1 MNTREEYL
9 VRFAKV
15 LAYVDANLEGDL
27 SVEQLSGV
35 AAFSKFHFHRQF
47 AALFGV
53 GVYEYVQLMR
63 LKRAAFELAF
73 RDGRTVL
80 EIALDAG
87 YESPESFARAFKKRL
102 GQTPSDFRRQ
112 PDWLAWDETYRNV
125 TEMRRTTMTTTK
137 VGTGATSAP
146 PEVRLIDFQET
157 RIGLLEHRGDVR
169 TLGDS
174 IRKFIS
180 WRKENHLSPATSPTF
195 NILHNDPEVTPADEF
210 HLDICVATRGKVAD
224 NPYGVVESTIPGG
237 RCAVTRRV
245 GSDQGLGE
253 WIRYLYKEWLP
264 SSGEE
269 PRDFPPFV
277 QRVRFFPDVPESEAV
292 TDIFLPLK

>member
-1 MNTREEYL
+1 VNAREEYL

-15 LAYVDANLEGDL
+15 LAHVDANLDGDL
-27 SVEQLSGV
+27 TVERLSGV

-47 AALFGV
+47 SALFGV

-73 RDGRTVL
+73 RDARSVL

-87 YESPESFARAFKKRL
+87 YESPESFARAFKKRV

-112 PDWLAWDETYRNV
+112 PDWLTWDETYRTVND
-125 TEMRRTTMTTTK
+125 MRRTTMTTT
-137 VGTGATSAP
+137 TNAP
-146 PEVRLIDFQET
+146 QEVRLIDFQET

-174 IRKFIS
+174 IRKFIA
-180 WRKENHLSPATSPTF
+180 WRKDNHLSPRTSSTF

-210 HLDICVATRGKVAD
+210 RLDICVATRGKVAD
-224 NPYGVVESTIPGG
+224 NPYGVVESVIPGG
-237 RCAVTRRV
+237 RCAVLRRV
-245 GSDQGLGE
+245 GTDEGLGE
-253 WIRYLYKEWLP
+253 CIRYLYKEWLP
-264 SSGEE
+264 SSGQE
-269 PRDFPPFV
+269 PRDFPPFA
-277 QRVRFFPDVPESEAV
+277 QRVQFFPDVPESEAI